1 MKPLAYFDE
10 TLVLLNPS
18 VSDRWEVISLLVDRV
33 LDTPSLQAQKGEIT
47 RDILFGKVKER
58 EEERSTGLGNGI
70 AFPHA
75 RVVGLKQA
83 VVALALLDAPVD
95 FEALDGRPV
104 SIVLLI
110 VVPEDQPQIALQLM
124 SQFAR
129 LFSSQEERSEL
140 LSLDTATDLC
150 AFITEHVV
158 EKDVALKARDIM
170 RAPTDMVAPDTP
182 LKEVTKLMN
191 TRRLDTVAV
200 CEGDGTL
207 VGEITCDNLFKRG
220 MPHFFTQLKS
230 IAFISEFDP
239 FEKYFADE
247 SHALAS
253 DVMSCD
259 FSAMTA
265 NATLLEIVFE
275 LAVHQ
280 RPQVYIVHE
289 GKYVGVIDRILVLER
304 VIDM

>member
-1 MKPLAYFDE
+1 
-10 TLVLLNPS
+10 
-18 VSDRWEVISLLVDRV
+18 
-33 LDTPSLQAQKGEIT
+33 
-47 RDILFGKVKER
+47 
-58 EEERSTGLGNGI
+58 
-70 AFPHA
+70 
-75 RVVGLKQA
+75 
-83 VVALALLDAPVD
+83 VALALLDVPVD